1 MQVTV
6 RIEKVNP
13 SMTTVFV
20 EQVVLQEENEELTVV
35 RFTLAGDGSVVR
47 MNSLPKVLTPYALEG
62 A

>member
-1 MQVTV
+1 
-6 RIEKVNP
+6 
-13 SMTTVFV
+13 MTTVFV